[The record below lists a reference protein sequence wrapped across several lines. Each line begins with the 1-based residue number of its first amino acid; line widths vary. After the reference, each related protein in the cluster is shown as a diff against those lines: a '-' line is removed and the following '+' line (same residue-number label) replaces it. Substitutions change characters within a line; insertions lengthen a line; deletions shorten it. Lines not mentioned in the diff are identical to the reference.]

1 MGDWKEFE
9 KLSVDF
15 LKSNIR
21 NKDISIKHFGNSDST
36 RSDILVTF
44 NKSGKSFYIETKMP
58 TSQTSQF
65 VVELDDNK
73 FAYGKNNTFKTNE
86 YSEKIIDLLNK
97 NFDYYKNVGK
107 RGMEVSA
114 PPDIALGWIKSNMN
128 NKNVKFV
135 MSKDSKGKIVSIPL
149 ENFND
154 FFDIKTI
161 LRRKR
166 SGTNKL
172 SKKYYDDF
180 IKNIKI
186 NFKNNIIKIYTK
198 NNRLFVKFDME
209 LSKEDCYI
217 ESDLLL
223 EKRYYLSKIDKNTY
237 QVKLTSSTNNPNII
251 FELSAN
257 AENDFSIDDLINY
270 INEENS

>member
-36 RSDILVTF
+36 KSDILVTF

-73 FAYGKNNTFKTNE
+73 FVYGKNNTFKTNE

-107 RGMEVSA
+107 RGIKVSV

-161 LRRKR
+161 LRRKK

-237 QVKLTSSTNNPNII
+237 QVKLTSSTNNPNI
-251 FELSAN
+251 FFKLSAN

>member
-21 NKDISIKHFGNSDST
+21 NKDVNIKHFGNSDST
-36 RSDILVTF
+36 KSDILVTF

-73 FAYGKNNTFKTNE
+73 FVYGKNNTFKTNE
-86 YSEKIIDLLNK
+86 YSEKIIELLNK

-107 RGMEVSA
+107 RGMEVSV

-161 LRRKR
+161 LRRKK

-172 SKKYYDDF
+172 SKKYYDYF
-180 IKNIKI
+180 IKNINIK
-186 NFKNNIIKIYTK
+186 FKNNIIKIYTK
-198 NNRLFVKFDME
+198 NNKLFVKFDME

-237 QVKLTSSTNNPNII
+237 QVKLTSSTNNPNVI

>member
-36 RSDILVTF
+36 KSDILVTF

-73 FAYGKNNTFKTNE
+73 FVYGKNNTFKTNE

-107 RGMEVSA
+107 RGIKVSVS
-114 PPDIALGWIKSNMN
+114 PDIALGWIKSNMN

>member
-36 RSDILVTF
+36 KSDILVTF

-73 FAYGKNNTFKTNE
+73 FVYGKNNTFKTNE

-107 RGMEVSA
+107 RGMEVSV

-198 NNRLFVKFDME
+198 NNRLFVKFDIE
-209 LSKEDCYI
+209 LSKEDCYV

-251 FELSAN
+251 FELFAN

-270 INEENS
+270 INKENS

>member
-36 RSDILVTF
+36 KSDILVTF

-73 FAYGKNNTFKTNE
+73 FVYGKNNTFKTNE
-86 YSEKIIDLLNK
+86 YSEKIIELLNK

-107 RGMEVSA
+107 RGMEVSV

-161 LRRKR
+161 LRRKK
-166 SGTNKL
+166 SGINKL

-180 IKNIKI
+180 IKNINIK
-186 NFKNNIIKIYTK
+186 FKNNIIKIYTK
-198 NNRLFVKFDME
+198 NNKLFVKFDME

-237 QVKLTSSTNNPNII
+237 QVKLTSSTNNPNVI

>member
-36 RSDILVTF
+36 KSDILVTF

-73 FAYGKNNTFKTNE
+73 FVYGKNNTFKTNE
-86 YSEKIIDLLNK
+86 YSEKIIELLNK

-107 RGMEVSA
+107 RGMEVSV

-161 LRRKR
+161 LRRKK
-166 SGTNKL
+166 SGINKL

-180 IKNIKI
+180 IKNINIK
-186 NFKNNIIKIYTK
+186 FKNNIIKIYTK
-198 NNRLFVKFDME
+198 NNRLFVKFDLE
-209 LSKEDCYI
+209 LQKKDCYI

>member
-36 RSDILVTF
+36 KSDILVTF

-73 FAYGKNNTFKTNE
+73 FVYGKNNTFKTNE

-107 RGMEVSA
+107 RGIKVSVS
-114 PPDIALGWIKSNMN
+114 PDIALGWIKSNMN

-270 INEENS
+270 INKENS

>member
-36 RSDILVTF
+36 KSDILVTF

-73 FAYGKNNTFKTNE
+73 FVYGKNNTFKTNE

-107 RGMEVSA
+107 RGIKVSVS
-114 PPDIALGWIKSNMN
+114 PDIALGWIKSNMN

-135 MSKDSKGKIVSIPL
+135 MSKDSRAKL
-149 ENFND
+149 FQYHL
-154 FFDIKTI
+154 KTLMIFLI
-161 LRRKR
+161 LKQ
-166 SGTNKL
+166 
-172 SKKYYDDF
+172 F
-180 IKNIKI
+180 
-186 NFKNNIIKIYTK
+186 
-198 NNRLFVKFDME
+198 
-209 LSKEDCYI
+209 
-217 ESDLLL
+217 
-223 EKRYYLSKIDKNTY
+223 
-237 QVKLTSSTNNPNII
+237 
-251 FELSAN
+251 
-257 AENDFSIDDLINY
+257 
-270 INEENS
+270 

>member
-36 RSDILVTF
+36 KSDILVTF

-73 FAYGKNNTFKTNE
+73 FVYGKNNTFKTNE

-107 RGMEVSA
+107 RGIKVSVS
-114 PPDIALGWIKSNMN
+114 PDIALGWIKSNMN

-198 NNRLFVKFDME
+198 NNRLFVKFDIE
-209 LSKEDCYI
+209 LSKEDCYV

-270 INEENS
+270 INKENS

>member
-73 FAYGKNNTFKTNE
+73 FVYGKNNTFKTNE
-86 YSEKIIDLLNK
+86 YSEKIIDLLNR

-107 RGMEVSA
+107 REIKVSV

>member
-1 MGDWKEFE
+1 
-9 KLSVDF
+9 
-15 LKSNIR
+15 
-21 NKDISIKHFGNSDST
+21 
-36 RSDILVTF
+36 
-44 NKSGKSFYIETKMP
+44 MP

-73 FAYGKNNTFKTNE
+73 FVYGKNNTFKTNE

-107 RGMEVSA
+107 RGIKVSV

-198 NNRLFVKFDME
+198 NNRLFVKFDIE
-209 LSKEDCYI
+209 LSKEDCYV

-223 EKRYYLSKIDKNTY
+223 EKRYYLCKIDKNTY

-251 FELSAN
+251 FELSTN

-270 INEENS
+270 INKENS

>member
-1 MGDWKEFE
+1 
-9 KLSVDF
+9 
-15 LKSNIR
+15 
-21 NKDISIKHFGNSDST
+21 
-36 RSDILVTF
+36 
-44 NKSGKSFYIETKMP
+44 
-58 TSQTSQF
+58 
-65 VVELDDNK
+65 
-73 FAYGKNNTFKTNE
+73 
-86 YSEKIIDLLNK
+86 
-97 NFDYYKNVGK
+97 
-107 RGMEVSA
+107 
-114 PPDIALGWIKSNMN
+114 MN

-149 ENFND
+149 ENLND

-251 FELSAN
+251 FKLSAN

>member
-73 FAYGKNNTFKTNE
+73 FVYGKNNTFKTNE
-86 YSEKIIDLLNK
+86 YSEKIIDLLNR

-107 RGMEVSA
+107 PGIKVSV

-257 AENDFSIDDLINY
+257 AENNFSIDDLINY

>member
-36 RSDILVTF
+36 KSDILVTY

-58 TSQTSQF
+58 ISQTSQF

-107 RGMEVSA
+107 RGMEVSV

>member
-1 MGDWKEFE
+1 
-9 KLSVDF
+9 
-15 LKSNIR
+15 
-21 NKDISIKHFGNSDST
+21 
-36 RSDILVTF
+36 
-44 NKSGKSFYIETKMP
+44 MP

-73 FAYGKNNTFKTNE
+73 FVYGKNNTFKTNE
-86 YSEKIIDLLNK
+86 YSEKIIDLLNR

-107 RGMEVSA
+107 RGIKVSV

-270 INEENS
+270 INKENS

>member
-36 RSDILVTF
+36 KSDILVTF

-73 FAYGKNNTFKTNE
+73 FVYGKNNTFKTNE

-107 RGMEVSA
+107 RGIKVSVS
-114 PPDIALGWIKSNMN
+114 PDIALGWIKSNMN

-217 ESDLLL
+217 ESDLFL

-270 INEENS
+270 INKENS

>member
-73 FAYGKNNTFKTNE
+73 FVYGKNNTFKTNE
-86 YSEKIIDLLNK
+86 YSEKIIDLLNR

>member
-58 TSQTSQF
+58 ISQTSQF

>member
-36 RSDILVTF
+36 KSDILVTF

-58 TSQTSQF
+58 ISQTSQF

-73 FAYGKNNTFKTNE
+73 FIYGKNNTFKTNE
-86 YSEKIIDLLNK
+86 YSEIIIDLLNK

-107 RGMEVSA
+107 RGMEVSV

-161 LRRKR
+161 LRRKK

>member
-36 RSDILVTF
+36 KSDILVTF

-58 TSQTSQF
+58 ISQTSQF

-73 FAYGKNNTFKTNE
+73 FIYGKNNTFKTNE
-86 YSEKIIDLLNK
+86 YSEIIIDLLNK

-107 RGMEVSA
+107 RGMEVSV

-149 ENFND
+149 ENLND

>member
-21 NKDISIKHFGNSDST
+21 NKDISIKHFRNSDST
-36 RSDILVTF
+36 KSDILVTF

-58 TSQTSQF
+58 ISQTSQF

-73 FAYGKNNTFKTNE
+73 FIYGKNNTFKTNE
-86 YSEKIIDLLNK
+86 YSEIIIDLLNK

-107 RGMEVSA
+107 RGMEVSV

>member
-36 RSDILVTF
+36 KSDILVTF

-73 FAYGKNNTFKTNE
+73 FVYGKNNTFKTNE

-107 RGMEVSA
+107 RGIKVSV
-114 PPDIALGWIKSNMN
+114 PPDIALEWIKSNMN

-161 LRRKR
+161 LRRKK

-251 FELSAN
+251 FKLSAN

>member
-36 RSDILVTF
+36 KSDILVTY

-58 TSQTSQF
+58 ISQTSQF

-73 FAYGKNNTFKTNE
+73 FVYGKNNTFKTNE
-86 YSEKIIDLLNK
+86 YSEKIIDLLNR

>member
-21 NKDISIKHFGNSDST
+21 NKNVNIKHFGNSDST
-36 RSDILVTF
+36 KSDILVTF

-73 FAYGKNNTFKTNE
+73 FVYGKNNTFKTNE
-86 YSEKIIDLLNK
+86 YSEKIIELLNK

-107 RGMEVSA
+107 RGMEVSV

-161 LRRKR
+161 LRRKK

-180 IKNIKI
+180 IKNINIK
-186 NFKNNIIKIYTK
+186 FKNNIIKIYTK
-198 NNRLFVKFDME
+198 NNKLFVKFDME

-237 QVKLTSSTNNPNII
+237 QVKLTSSTNNPNVI

>member
-36 RSDILVTF
+36 KSDILVTF

-58 TSQTSQF
+58 ISQTSQF

-73 FAYGKNNTFKTNE
+73 FIYGKNNTFKTNE
-86 YSEKIIDLLNK
+86 YSEIIIDLLNK

-107 RGMEVSA
+107 RGMEVSV

>member
-36 RSDILVTF
+36 KSDILVTF

-58 TSQTSQF
+58 ISQTSQF

-73 FAYGKNNTFKTNE
+73 FVYGKNNTFKTNE
-86 YSEKIIDLLNK
+86 YSEIIIDLLNK

-107 RGMEVSA
+107 RGMEVSV

-251 FELSAN
+251 FKLSAN

>member
-21 NKDISIKHFGNSDST
+21 NKVVNIKHFGNSDST
-36 RSDILVTF
+36 KSDILVTF

-73 FAYGKNNTFKTNE
+73 FVYGKNNTFKTNE
-86 YSEKIIDLLNK
+86 YSEKIIELLNK

-107 RGMEVSA
+107 RGMEVSV

-161 LRRKR
+161 LRRKK

-172 SKKYYDDF
+172 SKKYYDYF
-180 IKNIKI
+180 IKNINIK
-186 NFKNNIIKIYTK
+186 FKNNIIKIYTK
-198 NNRLFVKFDME
+198 NNKLFVKFDME

-237 QVKLTSSTNNPNII
+237 QVKLTSSTNNPNVI

>member
-36 RSDILVTF
+36 KSDILVTF

-73 FAYGKNNTFKTNE
+73 FVYGKNNTFKTNE

-97 NFDYYKNVGK
+97 NFDYYKNVGRREIK
-107 RGMEVSA
+107 VSV